1 MHRLFF
7 QRSATLVTALLLAG
21 CATEYHGFD
30 KPERITGGGGEKSS
44 FHGLDLWTAGL
55 PQREFEVIGEI
66 SDNRPCGALAMCVRG
81 SRIASLAKEQG
92 GDALIL
98 GYDGVGIKGRGLTS
112 GLSTAETPSDLLNT
126 PMKRE
131 VSKYYVIR
139 YLNPPL

>member
-1 MHRLFF
+1 MHRTFF
-7 QRSATLVTALLLAG
+7 RRAAILLAALLLAG

-30 KPERITGGGGEKSS
+30 KPERVTGGGGDKSS

-55 PQREFEVIGEI
+55 PQGEFEVIGEI
-66 SDNRPCGALAMCVRG
+66 SDNRPCGALAMCARG

-98 GYDGVGIKGRGLTS
+98 GYDGVGIKGRGFTTGLPATETPTDL
-112 GLSTAETPSDLLNT
+112 LSTPG
-126 PMKRE
+126 KRE

-139 YLNPPL
+139 YLTPPL